1 MVDLKRLFVRQNRSL
16 PKSCEK
22 QHIETFNN
30 SVRMNNEHFRKHPSS
45 FNCQTQN
52 HQRCAFALG
61 SSNWPSIIRPDPVLN
76 YPLKLAVFG
85 LAIFSLFFFVPCL
98 VPLIDQFPFVW
109 HEISRRKLAFFPCTT
124 HQAGV
129 LGLFFFAS
137 STSWTVLVFLATR
150 TRVVADVC
158 LLSSILEA
166 SPPHIYTSSW
176 REYVHSNGQ
185 GCLLLLGDY
194 SGTYP

>member
-85 LAIFSLFFFVPCL
+85 LAIFSLFFCSLFGSSNRPVSICVTWNIKEKARLFSLHNTSGGSP
-98 VPLIDQFPFVW
+98 
-109 HEISRRKLAFFPCTT
+109 RT
-124 HQAGV
+124 
-129 LGLFFFAS
+129 LFFCFFYFLDGPGLPGHQNSCSGWCLFAFQHFGS
-137 STSWTVLVFLATR
+137 FATTYLYKLVA
-150 TRVVADVC
+150 RVCA
-158 LLSSILEA
+158 L
-166 SPPHIYTSSW
+166 
-176 REYVHSNGQ
+176 
-185 GCLLLLGDY
+185 
-194 SGTYP
+194 